1 MAEETNGNHDGR
13 SRLDRI
19 EAAMEIFL
27 RDHEEFRAEHKLLLR
42 AQVVQQDSSAKWQ
55 KLHEEKMSEIT
66 DKLDGLIGA
75 VDMMGKQQA
84 STNQA
89 LAAANQALAAAI
101 ERLAQE
107 ADRRLHRLEG
117 EPGPS

>member
-19 EAAMEIFL
+19 EAAMEMFA

-42 AQVVQQDSSAKWQ
+42 AQVVQQGRMDALTV
-55 KLHEEKMSEIT
+55 KLEEVT

-75 VDMMGKQQA
+75 VEEMGQQQA
-84 STNQA
+84 ETNRS
-89 LAAANQALAAAI
+89 LASAI
-101 ERLAQE
+101 QKVSDDT
-107 ADRRLHRLEG
+107 DRRLRRLEG
-117 EPGPS
+117 DPAA